1 MDKTSGAASMPT
13 TDRYLALAVMP
24 ALLVF
29 GCSRAEDPP
38 TSPRV
43 ATESCLIEKVAVER
57 LEADVVAEDFDEELC
72 YIECSASAAEIF
84 LIVQVIKVDG
94 QQLANLIMPLR
105 RETLDST
112 YRSMHSSIACGGGGG
127 CGTFYGIRKSSA
139 SEITVDLSMY
149 WTLRNLKKGALS
161 EQLPIKIGEY
171 SGKVLDDGVYIRWAF
186 DASSNDRRSVDE

>member
-1 MDKTSGAASMPT
+1 MPT

-24 ALLVF
+24 ALLIF

-43 ATESCLIEKVAVER
+43 GTESCSIEKVAVGS
-57 LEADVVAEDFDEELC
+57 LEADGVAEDFDEELR

-84 LIVQVIKVDG
+84 LIMQVINVDG
-94 QQLANLIMPLR
+94 QRLANLMMPLR
-105 RETLDST
+105 RERVGST
-112 YRSMHSSIACGGGGG
+112 YRNMHGINACGGGGG

-139 SEITVDLSMY
+139 SEITVDLSMN
-149 WTLRNLKKGALS
+149 WTLRNLEKGAFS

-171 SGKVLDDGVYIRWAF
+171 SGKVLEDGVYIRWAF
-186 DASSNDRRSVDE
+186 DPRLGQGLQYSAQYQ